1 MEGNNVA
8 EGGIIYMLHSV
19 VEYNL
24 LDVTNLLVFSEELC
38 ILNDI

>member
-8 EGGIIYMLHSV
+8 EGSIICMLHSV

-24 LDVTNLLVFSEELC
+24 FDVTKLLVFSEELC

>member
-1 MEGNNVA
+1 
-8 EGGIIYMLHSV
+8 MLHSV

-24 LDVTNLLVFSEELC
+24 FDVTKLLVFFEELC

>member
-1 MEGNNVA
+1 
-8 EGGIIYMLHSV
+8 MLHSV

-24 LDVTNLLVFSEELC
+24 FDVTKLLVFSEELY

>member
-1 MEGNNVA
+1 
-8 EGGIIYMLHSV
+8 MLHSV

-24 LDVTNLLVFSEELC
+24 FDVTKLLVFSEELC